1 MITVSRKQI
10 SIPFEERVICF
21 YGDSGKDTISF
32 TVTEQIEPNCRYFLY
47 ILFSDGR
54 VNSIELDDNG
64 EGICTWTVLAEH
76 IFMPGIAYI
85 QIKTVNDSGEVWH
98 SPKATVEFED
108 SLDSRDTA
116 NFTPS
121 LYQQLDSKVNEI
133 YELANTFGETI
144 REYTAEIVTSL
155 ADSDYI
161 TRQEAISLINES
173 IDDLLLPL
181 SRRLDGE

>member
-10 SIPFEERVICF
+10 NIPFEERVICF

-32 TVTEQIEPNCRYFLY
+32 TVTEQSDEDCRYFLY

-54 VNSIELDDNG
+54 VNSIELDYDDG
-64 EGICTWTVLAEH
+64 VCRWPVQAEH
-76 IFMPGIAYI
+76 IFTSGIAYI
-85 QIKTVNDSGEVWH
+85 QIKSVNAGGEVWH

-108 SLDSRDTA
+108 SLDSRDTQ

-121 LYQQLDSKVNEI
+121 LYQQLDARVNEI

-144 REYTAEIVTSL
+144 RDYTEEIIISL

-161 TRQEAISLINES
+161 TRQEAISLINEA
-173 IDDLLLPL
+173 IDDLMLPL